1 MPESADLRTYAN
13 GTGGVADMLMQR
25 SSQVEG
31 LVVRVVS
38 GTDPAAQ
45 LEALCELRRE
55 LDTIESELAA
65 EAIRAGMSWRE
76 IGAAIGV
83 SKQAAHRRHRES
95 VARIVK
101 DAEGSPVAGGTSNN
115 GVNVSLP
122 ARRAVRAARQEAAS
136 LGSSEVGTEHLLLGI
151 LQCGDAEATG
161 LLRRLGVTLEAARDA
176 VQPTTE
182 MTLAAARR
190 AYATT
195 ERAGPA
201 TIVSPVAR
209 RILERALTHA
219 AARDSSELT
228 ALDLL
233 RSLVMH
239 DEAGAAR
246 TLTRMGVDPG
256 RLRVEVASAQD
267 VSAAARA

>member
-1 MPESADLRTYAN
+1 
-13 GTGGVADMLMQR
+13 MQR

-31 LVVRVVS
+31 LVMRVVTGS
-38 GTDPAAQ
+38 DPAGQ

-55 LDTIESELAA
+55 LDAIESELAA

-95 VARIVK
+95 VARLVK
-101 DAEGSPVAGGTSNN
+101 ETDAPETNGSG
-115 GVNVSLP
+115 GVNVSVP
-122 ARRAVRAARQEAAS
+122 ARRAVRIARQEAAS
-136 LGSSEVGTEHLLLGI
+136 LGGNEVGTEHLLLGV
-151 LQCGDAEATG
+151 LQCGDDQAES
-161 LLRRLGVTLEAARDA
+161 LLQRMGVTLEAARDA

-182 MTLAAARR
+182 MTLEAARR
-190 AYATT
+190 AYATS
-195 ERAGPA
+195 ERAGA
-201 TIVSPVAR
+201 ASLVSPVAR

-233 RSLVMH
+233 RGLVMH
-239 DEAGAAR
+239 DESGAAR
-246 TLTRMGVDPG
+246 TLARMGIDAS
-256 RLRVEVASAQD
+256 RLRSEIVALQD
-267 VSAAARA
+267 PKVWPRV

>member
-1 MPESADLRTYAN
+1 M
-13 GTGGVADMLMQR
+13 
-25 SSQVEG
+25 
-31 LVVRVVS
+31 RVVS
-38 GTDPAAQ
+38 GNDPAGQ

-55 LDTIESELAA
+55 LDAIESELAA

-95 VARIVK
+95 VSRLVK
-101 DAEGSPVAGGTSNN
+101 GADAPERNNGSG
-115 GVNVSLP
+115 GVNVSVP
-122 ARRAVRAARQEAAS
+122 ARRAVRLARQEAAG
-136 LGSSEVGTEHLLLGI
+136 LGSEEVGTEHLLLGI
-151 LQCGDAEATG
+151 LQCGDDQASP
-161 LLRRLGVTLEAARDA
+161 LLRRLGVTLEATRDA

-182 MTLAAARR
+182 VTLEAARR
-190 AYATT
+190 AYAIS
-195 ERAGPA
+195 ERAGA
-201 TIVSPVAR
+201 ANLVSPVAR

-239 DEAGAAR
+239 DQAGAAR
-246 TLTRMGVDPG
+246 TLARMGVDAD
-256 RLRVEVASAQD
+256 RLRAEITQIQEPKSPFQAPD
-267 VSAAARA
+267 PARGARGPSRAT

>member
-1 MPESADLRTYAN
+1 MS
-13 GTGGVADMLMQR
+13 MQR
-25 SSQVEG
+25 SSQVEA

-38 GTDPAAQ
+38 GGDPASQ

-55 LDTIESELAA
+55 LDSIEAELAA
-65 EAIRAGMSWRE
+65 DAIRAGMSWRE

-101 DAEGSPVAGGTSNN
+101 DPEPTVANPTGA
-115 GVNVSLP
+115 VNVSVP
-122 ARRAVRAARQEAAS
+122 ARRAVRVARQEAAT
-136 LGSSEVGTEHLLLGI
+136 LGGNEVGTEHLLLGI
-151 LQCGDAEATG
+151 LQCGDDQASL
-161 LLRRLGVTLEAARDA
+161 LLRRMGVTLEATRDA

-182 MTLAAARR
+182 ITLEAARR
-190 AYATT
+190 AYAKS
-195 ERAGPA
+195 ERAGAA
-201 TIVSPVAR
+201 TLVSPVAR

-219 AARDSSELT
+219 AARDSNELT

-233 RSLVMH
+233 RSLLMH
-239 DEAGAAR
+239 EESGAAR

-256 RLRVEVASAQD
+256 LLRTEIAAAQD
-267 VSAAARA
+267 PRALPRV

>member
-1 MPESADLRTYAN
+1 MPT
-13 GTGGVADMLMQR
+13 QR
-25 SSQVEG
+25 SAQVES

-38 GTDPAAQ
+38 GNDPAGQ

-55 LDTIESELAA
+55 LDSIESELAA
-65 EAIRAGMSWRE
+65 EAIRTGMSWRE

-95 VARIVK
+95 VARLVK
-101 DAEGSPVAGGTSNN
+101 EVEPSVSNGAG
-115 GVNVSLP
+115 GVNVSVP
-122 ARRAVRAARQEAAS
+122 ARRAVRIARTEAAS
-136 LGSSEVGTEHLLLGI
+136 LGSDEVGTEHLLLGV
-151 LQCGDAEATG
+151 LQCGDDHAG
-161 LLRRLGVTLEAARDA
+161 VLLRRMGVTLEAARDA

-182 MTLAAARR
+182 QTLEAARR
-190 AYATT
+190 AYANS
-195 ERAGPA
+195 ERAGAA

-239 DEAGAAR
+239 DESGAAR
-246 TLTRMGVDPG
+246 TLVRLGVDPS
-256 RLRVEVASAQD
+256 RLRSEI
-267 VSAAARA
+267 AAAPDARAVPRV

>member
-1 MPESADLRTYAN
+1 MS
-13 GTGGVADMLMQR
+13 MQR
-25 SSQVEG
+25 SAQVEA
-31 LVVRVVS
+31 LVMRVVS
-38 GTDPAAQ
+38 GNDPGSQ

-55 LDTIESELAA
+55 LDAIESELAA
-65 EAIRAGMSWRE
+65 DAIRAGMSWRE

-95 VARIVK
+95 VARLVN
-101 DAEGSPVAGGTSNN
+101 DNEAPEGNGSG
-115 GVNVSLP
+115 GVNVSVP
-122 ARRAVRAARQEAAS
+122 ARRAVRLARQEAAS
-136 LGSSEVGTEHLLLGI
+136 LGGEEVGTEHLLLGI
-151 LQCGDAEATG
+151 LQCGDEQAAG

-182 MTLAAARR
+182 MTLEAARR
-190 AYATT
+190 AYATS

-201 TIVSPVAR
+201 TLVSPVAR

-239 DEAGAAR
+239 DQSGAAR
-246 TLTRMGVDPG
+246 TLARMGVDAG
-256 RLRVEVASAQD
+256 RLRAEIAQLQEPKGAFTPPN
-267 VSAAARA
+267 VTRGSTRA

>member
-1 MPESADLRTYAN
+1 MSI
-13 GTGGVADMLMQR
+13 QR

-38 GTDPAAQ
+38 GSDPAGQ

-65 EAIRAGMSWRE
+65 DAVRAGMSWRE

-95 VARIVK
+95 VARLVK
-101 DAEGSPVAGGTSNN
+101 HAEGSSVSNGSSN
-115 GVNVSLP
+115 GGVNVSVP
-122 ARRAVRAARQEAAS
+122 ARKAVRIARQEAAA
-136 LGSSEVGTEHLLLGI
+136 LGSEEVGTEHLLLGI
-151 LQCGDAEATG
+151 LQCGDNQATN
-161 LLRRLGVTLEAARDA
+161 LMRRLGVTLEAARDA

-182 MTLAAARR
+182 MTLEAARR
-190 AYATT
+190 AYARS
-195 ERAGPA
+195 ERAGAA
-201 TIVSPVAR
+201 TLVSPVAR

-239 DEAGAAR
+239 DESGAAR
-246 TLTRMGVDPG
+246 TLKHMGVEPG
-256 RLRVEVASAQD
+256 RLRAEVASVQD
-267 VSAAARA
+267 LSGSRV

>member
-1 MPESADLRTYAN
+1 M
-13 GTGGVADMLMQR
+13 M
-25 SSQVEG
+25 
-31 LVVRVVS
+31 RVVS
-38 GTDPAAQ
+38 GSDPTAQ

-55 LDTIESELAA
+55 LDSIESELAA

-83 SKQAAHRRHRES
+83 SKQAAHRRHRDS
-95 VARIVK
+95 VSRFVK
-101 DAEGSPVAGGTSNN
+101 ETEPTVQNGSA
-115 GVNVSLP
+115 GVNVSVP
-122 ARRAVRAARQEAAS
+122 ARRAVRIARQEAAS
-136 LGSSEVGTEHLLLGI
+136 LGSNEVGTEHLLLGL
-151 LQCGDAEATG
+151 LQCGDDPTVQ

-182 MTLAAARR
+182 MTLEAARR
-190 AYATT
+190 AYSTS
-195 ERAGPA
+195 ERAGAA
-201 TIVSPVAR
+201 TLVSPVAR

-239 DEAGAAR
+239 AESGAAR
-246 TLTRMGVDPG
+246 TLLRMNIDPD
-256 RLRVEVASAQD
+256 RLRSQIAASQGP
-267 VSAAARA
+267 AALPHV